1 MELTAQD
8 LTPIFH
14 SETSSSYLLMRYLN
28 RGVNALRFVA
38 LVHALDPDFLDPAGF
53 TQGEV
58 EREYFY
64 KDQGS
69 VDLRIP
75 LAHPS
80 GRKAVVLVEV
90 KVHDQASATRDQIGT
105 YFKAE
110 QGATGA
116 DVYFV
121 YLTQF
126 TRRSLEGAGV
136 RKEPR
141 TLTEFGRAKREFG
154 FRVAHLAWQDCH
166 GLLDAPGEP
175 APETDALAYLLSLQ
189 RRWMTGKCARD
200 LMPEAPLKW
209 QRRFEDY
216 FPTTPSRLDELKALG
231 HEESGGLLLR
241 IELRKLEADA
251 LRTLEDII
259 RSYGNSPDIP
269 DAHAPTSGKTLL
281 KARETLLELAGHCDH
296 WPLLGFFSRIFAFA
310 HAQRNLRLFGGGNFA
325 IHFWSRAEKA
335 SRSLCTLYPKTME
348 ITFQLR
354 R

>member
-154 FRVAHLAWQDCH
+154 FR
-166 GLLDAPGEP
+166 
-175 APETDALAYLLSLQ
+175 
-189 RRWMTGKCARD
+189 
-200 LMPEAPLKW
+200 
-209 QRRFEDY
+209 
-216 FPTTPSRLDELKALG
+216 
-231 HEESGGLLLR
+231 
-241 IELRKLEADA
+241 
-251 LRTLEDII
+251 
-259 RSYGNSPDIP
+259 
-269 DAHAPTSGKTLL
+269 
-281 KARETLLELAGHCDH
+281 ETLLELAGHCDH